1 MKKFFEFICEIS
13 ESGKRL
19 DIFLFEK
26 INDNT
31 NEILSRNRIKSLIEN
46 QCVEK
51 DYKVITSPSVKTIS
65 NSNYRINVPP
75 PISAKPEPQ
84 NIPLDIIY
92 EDQDII
98 VVNKPAGM
106 VVHPGFGNQ
115 DQTLVNALLYH
126 CKGTL
131 SGIGGVTRPG
141 IVHRIDKDT
150 SGILVSAKN
159 DYSHLKLSNQFKEH
173 SITRSYLAIVW
184 GVINKKGVI
193 ENNISRHPYNRKKMH
208 ISRNGKLGV
217 THWKLKQNFSNIASL
232 IECNLKTG
240 RTHQIRVQ
248 FANNGNHLIG
258 DKVYFNP
265 KTKKRY
271 LNKNN
276 QDIFNL
282 LKNFPRQALH
292 AKHLSFF
299 HPTTNE
305 KMSFESELPDDINNL
320 ISNFI

>member
-1 MKKFFEFICEIS
+1 
-13 ESGKRL
+13 
-19 DIFLFEK
+19 
-26 INDNT
+26 
-31 NEILSRNRIKSLIEN
+31 
-46 QCVEK
+46 
-51 DYKVITSPSVKTIS
+51 
-65 NSNYRINVPP
+65 
-75 PISAKPEPQ
+75 
-84 NIPLDIIY
+84 
-92 EDQDII
+92 
-98 VVNKPAGM
+98 M

-159 DYSHLKLSNQFKEH
+159 DYSHLKLSTQFREH
-173 SITRSYLAIVW
+173 SITRSYLAVVW

-208 ISRNGKLGV
+208 ISKNGKLGI

-258 DKVYFNP
+258 DKVYYNP

-271 LNKNN
+271 LNKKN
-276 QDIFNL
+276 QNIFNL
-282 LKNFPRQALH
+282 LKSFPRQALH

-305 KMSFESELPDDINNL
+305 KMSFESELPDDINSL
-320 ISNFI
+320 ISFFI

>member
-1 MKKFFEFICEIS
+1 MKKVFEFICEIS

-51 DYKVITSPSVKTIS
+51 DNEVINSPSVKTIS
-65 NSNYRINVPP
+65 NSKYRINVPP

-131 SGIGGVTRPG
+131 SGIGGVSRPG

-159 DYSHLKLSNQFKEH
+159 DYSHLKLSTQFKEH

-208 ISRNGKLGV
+208 ISKNGKLGI
-217 THWKLKQNFSNIASL
+217 THWKLKQNF
-232 IECNLKTG
+232 LK
-240 RTHQIRVQ
+240 
-248 FANNGNHLIG
+248 
-258 DKVYFNP
+258 YC
-265 KTKKRY
+265 
-271 LNKNN
+271 
-276 QDIFNL
+276 
-282 LKNFPRQALH
+282 
-292 AKHLSFF
+292 LSY
-299 HPTTNE
+299 
-305 KMSFESELPDDINNL
+305 
-320 ISNFI
+320 

>member
-1 MKKFFEFICEIS
+1 MKKVFEFICEIS
-13 ESGKRL
+13 QSGKRL

-46 QCVEK
+46 QCVKK
-51 DYKVITSPSVKTIS
+51 DNEIITSPSVKTIS
-65 NSNYRINVPP
+65 NSKYRINVPP

-92 EDQDII
+92 EDKDII

-208 ISRNGKLGV
+208 INRNGKLGI
-217 THWKLKQNFSNIASL
+217 TYWKLKQNFSNIASL

-258 DKVYFNP
+258 DKVYYNP

-271 LNKNN
+271 LNKKN
-276 QDIFNL
+276 QNIFNL
-282 LKNFPRQALH
+282 LKSFPRQALH
-292 AKHLSFF
+292 AKHLSFY
-299 HPTTNE
+299 HPTTN
-305 KMSFESELPDDINNL
+305 KKISFESELPDDINNL

>member
-1 MKKFFEFICEIS
+1 MKNVFEFICEIG

-26 INDNT
+26 INKNT

-51 DYKVITSPSVKTIS
+51 DNKVITSPSVKTIS
-65 NSNYRINVPP
+65 NSKYRINVPP

-131 SGIGGVTRPG
+131 SGIGGVSRPG

-159 DYSHLKLSNQFKEH
+159 DFSHLKLSTQFN
-173 SITRSYLAIVW
+173 TTPAQLLALRGLLKADSRTLAGLAEEVGLSSSTMV
-184 GVINKKGVI
+184 GVVDRLEKKGLLVRNRAVI
-193 ENNISRHPYNRKKMH
+193 DRRAVNIIITDAGKNYLKM
-208 ISRNGKLGV
+208 
-217 THWKLKQNFSNIASL
+217 
-232 IECNLKTG
+232 
-240 RTHQIRVQ
+240 
-248 FANNGNHLIG
+248 
-258 DKVYFNP
+258 
-265 KTKKRY
+265 
-271 LNKNN
+271 
-276 QDIFNL
+276 
-282 LKNFPRQALH
+282 
-292 AKHLSFF
+292 
-299 HPTTNE
+299 
-305 KMSFESELPDDINNL
+305 
-320 ISNFI
+320 

>member
-13 ESGKRL
+13 QSGKRL

-26 INDNT
+26 MNDNT
-31 NEILSRNRIKSLIEN
+31 SELLSRNRIKSLIEN

-51 DYKVITSPSVKTIS
+51 DDKVITSPSVKTIL
-65 NSNYRINVPP
+65 NSKYRIHIPP

-84 NIPLDIIY
+84 NISLDIIY
-92 EDQDII
+92 EDKDII

-184 GVINKKGVI
+184 GVINKKGI
-193 ENNISRHPYNRKKMH
+193 LENNISRHPYNRKKMH
-208 ISRNGKLGV
+208 ISKNGKVGI
-217 THWKLKQNFSNIASL
+217 THWELKQTFSNIASL

-258 DKVYFNP
+258 DKVYNNP

-276 QDIFNL
+276 QNIFNL
-282 LKNFPRQALH
+282 LQSFPRQALH
-292 AKHLSFF
+292 AKHLSFL
-299 HPTTNE
+299 HPITN
-305 KMSFESELPDDINNL
+305 KKLSFESELPEDISKL
-320 ISNFI
+320 IDNFT